1 MIENQIICWTVGN
14 FSFVSVEVRMDIGDI
29 DIIEIRNSDT
39 DSDIGRVKR
48 SDIDRGENWW
58 NWHC

>member
-1 MIENQIICWTVGN
+1 
-14 FSFVSVEVRMDIGDI
+14 MDIGDI

-48 SDIDRGENWW
+48 SDTDRGEN
-58 NWHC
+58 